1 MEYRIPTQADTV
13 VVEEIVNRKLRNSM
27 LWMVWG
33 LLTTAIIGFMA
44 LTNSSWL
51 RFAHSNFNI
60 ILLAEVAVVFLFSFR
75 QYTASN
81 TFLKAMFFLYSIMN
95 GLTLTAIALHYSFEA
110 VVYALTG
117 AVAVFGSFAFLGV
130 VVKKDLSG
138 LGTFLMG
145 AVIELLIASLIMMFF
160 GASDFGLLVYSYI
173 AVGIFSLF
181 TMYDVYRIKRTIM
194 EVAYEDESVLER
206 VELIGALGLYLDF
219 INIFINLL
227 RIFGRR

>member
-1 MEYRIPTQADTV
+1 MEYHIPTQADTV

-95 GLTLTAIALHYSFEA
+95 GLTLTAIALHYSFEV

-145 AVIELLIASLIMMFF
+145 AVIALLIASLIMMFF

-194 EVAYEDESVLER
+194 EVSYEDESVLER

>member
-95 GLTLTAIALHYSFEA
+95 GLTLTAIALHYSFEV

-117 AVAVFGSFAFLGV
+117 AVAVVGSFAFLGV

-145 AVIELLIASLIMMFF
+145 AVIALLIASLIMMFF

>member
-1 MEYRIPTQADTV
+1 MEYHIPTQNQV
-13 VVEEIVNRKLRNSM
+13 VSVEALVNRKLRNSM

-44 LTNSSWL
+44 VTNSSWL
-51 RFAHSNFNI
+51 RFAHSNFSI

-95 GLTLTAIALHYSFEA
+95 GLTLTAIAFHYSFEV

-145 AVIELLIASLIMMFF
+145 SVIALLIASLIMMFF
-160 GASDFGLLVYSYI
+160 GASDFGMLVYSYI

-181 TMYDVYRIKRTIM
+181 TMYDVYRIKRAIM

>member
-1 MEYRIPTQADTV
+1 MDYHVPTSADV
-13 VVEEIVNRKLRNSM
+13 AVVEQIVSRKLRNSM

-33 LLTTAIIGFMA
+33 LLTTAVIGFLA
-44 LTNSSWL
+44 ITNQSWL
-51 RFAHSNFNI
+51 GFAKSHFNI
-60 ILLAEVAVVFLFSFR
+60 VLLAEVAVVFLFSFR

-81 TFLKAMFFLYSIMN
+81 TFLKTMFFLYSIMN
-95 GLTLTAIALHYSFEA
+95 GLTLTVIALHYSFEA
-110 VVYALTG
+110 VLYALTG
-117 AVAVFGSFAFLGV
+117 AIAVFGSFAFLGV
-130 VVKKDLSG
+130 VIRKDLSG
-138 LGTFLMG
+138 LGTFLFG
-145 AVIELLIASLIMMFF
+145 AIIALVIASLIMMFIGVSSF
-160 GASDFGLLVYSYI
+160 AYLVYSYI

>member
-1 MEYRIPTQADTV
+1 MEYHVPTQADTV

-95 GLTLTAIALHYSFEA
+95 GLTLT
-110 VVYALTG
+110 G

-145 AVIELLIASLIMMFF
+145 AVIALLIASLIMMFF

>member
-1 MEYRIPTQADTV
+1 
-13 VVEEIVNRKLRNSM
+13 
-27 LWMVWG
+27 
-33 LLTTAIIGFMA
+33 
-44 LTNSSWL
+44 
-51 RFAHSNFNI
+51 
-60 ILLAEVAVVFLFSFR
+60 
-75 QYTASN
+75 
-81 TFLKAMFFLYSIMN
+81 MN
-95 GLTLTAIALHYSFEA
+95 GLTLTAIALHYSFEV

-145 AVIELLIASLIMMFF
+145 AVIALLIASLIMMFF

>member
-44 LTNSSWL
+44 VTNSSWL

-60 ILLAEVAVVFLFSFR
+60 ILIAEVAVVFLFSFR
-75 QYTASN
+75 QYKASN

-95 GLTLTAIALHYSFEA
+95 GLTLTAIALHYSFEV

-145 AVIELLIASLIMMFF
+145 AVIALLIASLIMMFF
-160 GASDFGLLVYSYI
+160 GASDFGLL
-173 AVGIFSLF
+173 
-181 TMYDVYRIKRTIM
+181 VYRIKRTIM

>member
-1 MEYRIPTQADTV
+1 MEYHVPTQADTV

-95 GLTLTAIALHYSFEA
+95 
-110 VVYALTG
+110 
-117 AVAVFGSFAFLGV
+117 
-130 VVKKDLSG
+130 
-138 LGTFLMG
+138 
-145 AVIELLIASLIMMFF
+145 
-160 GASDFGLLVYSYI
+160 
-173 AVGIFSLF
+173 
-181 TMYDVYRIKRTIM
+181 
-194 EVAYEDESVLER
+194 
-206 VELIGALGLYLDF
+206 
-219 INIFINLL
+219 
-227 RIFGRR
+227 

>member
-1 MEYRIPTQADTV
+1 MEYHIPTQADTV

-60 ILLAEVAVVFLFSFR
+60 ILLAEVGVVFLFSFR

-95 GLTLTAIALHYSFEA
+95 GLTLTAIALHYSFEV

-145 AVIELLIASLIMMFF
+145 AVIALLIASLIMMFF
-160 GASDFGLLVYSYI
+160 GASDF
-173 AVGIFSLF
+173 
-181 TMYDVYRIKRTIM
+181 
-194 EVAYEDESVLER
+194 
-206 VELIGALGLYLDF
+206 
-219 INIFINLL
+219 
-227 RIFGRR
+227 